1 MRSMRAP
8 ISRSFDRAVAPIV
21 RMSET
26 RANHLGSLLTDV
38 LVGAALVAAGVTRIG
53 AHPGL
58 AVLAFATG
66 LLLFSWVEYGF
77 HRWLMHGTFPLLEPG
92 HRKHHENPSGNDS
105 MPFFLP
111 PMILLVLVG
120 VFMLLLPT
128 GDALLLAGG
137 LACGYAAY
145 GLSHA
150 VIHARRF
157 RRTLGRRWAAMHHIH
172 HHHPN
177 ANFGVTTPLWD
188 IVLRTRYVRTQS
200 MTKRLKRA

>member
-1 MRSMRAP
+1 MRSVREP
-8 ISRSFDRAVAPIV
+8 IRRSFERAVAPIV
-21 RMSET
+21 QMSET
-26 RANHLGSLLTDV
+26 RANHVGSLFTDV
-38 LVGAALVAAGVTRIG
+38 LVGAALVWTGVSYSG
-53 AHPGL
+53 LHPGM
-58 AVLAFATG
+58 AALAFATG

-77 HRWLMHGTFPLLEPG
+77 HRWLMHGSFPLLEPG
-92 HRKHHENPSGNDS
+92 HRKHHANPCGNDS

-120 VFMLLLPT
+120 VFALLLPT

-157 RRTLGRRWAAMHHIH
+157 RKPLGRRWAAMHHIH
-172 HHHPN
+172 HHHPD

-188 IVLRTRYVRTQS
+188 IVLGTRYVRTQPATERIS
-200 MTKRLKRA
+200 RA

>member
-1 MRSMRAP
+1 MRSLRDP
-8 ISRSFDRAVAPIV
+8 IRRSFDRGVAPIV

-38 LVGAALVAAGVTRIG
+38 LVGAALVGAGVTRTG
-53 AHPGL
+53 SHPGIGL
-58 AVLAFATG
+58 LAFATG
-66 LLLFSWVEYGF
+66 LLAFSWVEYGF

-111 PMILLVLVG
+111 PMMLLVLVG
-120 VFMLLLPT
+120 VFVLLLPT

-150 VIHARRF
+150 IIHARRF
-157 RRTLGRRWAAMHHIH
+157 RRPLGRRWAAMHHIH
-172 HHHPN
+172 HHHPGR
-177 ANFGVTTPLWD
+177 NFGVTTPLWD
-188 IVLRTRYVRTQS
+188 IVLRTRYVRSQPVPN
-200 MTKRLKRA
+200 RIKRA